1 MRRAL
6 MFIGRTQELQFL
18 NEHYLSSKAEFIAL
32 YGRRRVG
39 KTELLTEFCKDKPNL
54 FFACTETTDK
64 QQFLKFSE
72 CVLSYGNSRSLI
84 KAFAD
89 WEDIFSRLPDLA
101 GNSRLVVVID
111 EFPYMCKGNTSIPSI
126 LQSLWDHKLK
136 HSNLMIVISGSSLS
150 FMEDEILSSKNPLY
164 GRMTGNYKLEPMPFG
179 DAIKFFPHYSTEEKI
194 IAYSILG
201 GIPHY
206 LIQFDQNISL
216 RENVVK
222 NILSKGSV
230 LFNEVEYI
238 LHQEFREPA
247 VYNTIAEAIAYG
259 SSRFNEIS
267 ERSQLESSKLYP
279 YLKAMIEIGLITHE
293 FSVTETSKNMT
304 KRTQGEYKLTDSFFA
319 FWYSFCYP
327 YLSELVQGE
336 AQTVYEEIIQP
347 NLHRISAAPFENICI
362 YYLRHLRKIGQVPFR
377 FLKIGRFWGKVT
389 HKAEGKKPYTTSEE
403 IDIYATDS
411 TQTKYILGECKF
423 TNEPFDMSQLKKLQ
437 AKLSLQGE
445 VWYYLFSLSGFT
457 DSVKEYAANNTNT
470 VLITAEDILRQ

>member
-1 MRRAL
+1 MRRTL
-6 MFIGRTQELQFL
+6 MFIGRTQELLFL
-18 NEHYLSSKAEFIAL
+18 NEHYLSSKAEFIVL

-389 HKAEGKKPYTTSEE
+389 HKAEGEKPYTTSEE

-470 VLITAEDILRQ
+470 FLITAEDILRQ

>member
-1 MRRAL
+1 

-18 NEHYLSSKAEFIAL
+18 NEHYHSSKAEFIVL

-54 FFACTETTDK
+54 FYACTETTDK
-64 QQFLKFSE
+64 QQFAKFSE
-72 CVLSYGNSRSLI
+72 CVLSFGNSRSFI

-89 WEDIFSRLPDLA
+89 WEDVFSRLPDLTEKEK
-101 GNSRLVVVID
+101 LVVVID
-111 EFPYMCKGNTSIPSI
+111 EFPYMCKGNSGIPSI
-126 LQSLWDHKLK
+126 LQALWDHKLK
-136 HSNLMIVISGSSLS
+136 HSNLMLVICGSSLS

-164 GRMTGNYKLEPMPFG
+164 GRMTGNYKLEPLPFS
-179 DAIKFFPHYSTEEKI
+179 DAIKFFPRYSTEEKV

-206 LIQFDQNISL
+206 LIQFDEKLSLQDNII
-216 RENVVK
+216 K
-222 NILSKGSV
+222 NILSKGAV

-259 SSRFNEIS
+259 SCRFNEIG

-279 YLKAMIEIGLITHE
+279 YLKAMIEIGLISHE
-293 FSVTETSKNMT
+293 FSVTESSKNMT

-336 AQTVYEEIIQP
+336 AQTVYEEVIQP
-347 NLHRISAAPFENICI
+347 NLHRISASPFENICI
-362 YYLRHLRKIGQVPFR
+362 SYLRDLRKAGKTPFR

-389 HKAEGKKPYTTSEE
+389 HRDEGTKPYTTSEE

-423 TNEPFDMSQLKKLQ
+423 TGEPFDMGQLKKLQ

-457 DSVKEYAANNTNT
+457 DGVKEYAAAHSNT
-470 VLITAEDILRQ
+470 VLITADDILSQ

>member
-1 MRRAL
+1 

-18 NEHYLSSKAEFIAL
+18 NEHYHSPKAEFIVL

-39 KTELLTEFCKDKPNL
+39 KTELLTEFCKDKPHL
-54 FFACTETTDK
+54 FYACTETTDK
-64 QQFLKFSE
+64 QQFAKFSE
-72 CVLSYGNSRSLI
+72 CVLSFGNSRSFI

-89 WEDIFSRLPDLA
+89 WEDVFSRLPDLA
-101 GNSRLVVVID
+101 GKEKLVVVID
-111 EFPYMCKGNTSIPSI
+111 EFPYMCKGNSGIPSV
-126 LQSLWDHKLK
+126 LQALWDHKLK
-136 HSNLMIVISGSSLS
+136 HSNLMLVICGSSLS

-164 GRMTGNYKLEPMPFG
+164 GRMTGNYKLEPLPFS
-179 DAIKFFPHYSTEEKI
+179 DAIKFFPRYSTEEKI
-194 IAYSILG
+194 VAYSILG

-206 LIQFDQNISL
+206 LIQFDANLSL
-216 RENVVK
+216 RDNIIK
-222 NILSKGSV
+222 NILSKGAV

-293 FSVTETSKNMT
+293 FSVTESSKNMT

-327 YLSELVQGE
+327 YLSELAQGE
-336 AQTVYEEIIQP
+336 AQTVYEEVIRP
-347 NLHRISAAPFENICI
+347 NLHRISASPFENICI
-362 YYLRHLRKIGQVPFR
+362 SYLRDLRKAGKTPFR

-389 HKAEGKKPYTTSEE
+389 HRDEGAKPYTTSEE
-403 IDIYATDS
+403 IDIYAADS
-411 TQTKYILGECKF
+411 SQTKYILGECKF
-423 TNEPFDMSQLKKLQ
+423 TGEPFDMGQLKKLQ

-457 DSVKEYAANNTNT
+457 DAVKEYAFAHTNT
-470 VLITAEDILRQ
+470 VLVTADDILSQ

>member
-1 MRRAL
+1 
-6 MFIGRTQELQFL
+6 MFIGRTQELLFL
-18 NEHYLSSKAEFIAL
+18 NEHYLSSKAEFIVL

-89 WEDIFSRLPDLA
+89 WEDIFTRLPDLA

-389 HKAEGKKPYTTSEE
+389 HKAEGEKPYTTSEE

-470 VLITAEDILRQ
+470 FLITAEDILRQ

>member
-1 MRRAL
+1 MR
-6 MFIGRTQELQFL
+6 
-18 NEHYLSSKAEFIAL
+18 N
-32 YGRRRVG
+32 
-39 KTELLTEFCKDKPNL
+39 
-54 FFACTETTDK
+54 
-64 QQFLKFSE
+64 
-72 CVLSYGNSRSLI
+72 
-84 KAFAD
+84 
-89 WEDIFSRLPDLA
+89 
-101 GNSRLVVVID
+101 
-111 EFPYMCKGNTSIPSI
+111 
-126 LQSLWDHKLK
+126 
-136 HSNLMIVISGSSLS
+136 
-150 FMEDEILSSKNPLY
+150 
-164 GRMTGNYKLEPMPFG
+164 
-179 DAIKFFPHYSTEEKI
+179 AIKFFPHYSTEEKI

-389 HKAEGKKPYTTSEE
+389 HKAEGEKPYTTSEE

-457 DSVKEYAANNTNT
+457 DSVKEYSRLT
-470 VLITAEDILRQ
+470 LMLK

>member
-1 MRRAL
+1 MRRAI

-18 NEHYLSSKAEFIAL
+18 NEHYLSSKAEFIVL

-136 HSNLMIVISGSSLS
+136 HSNLMIVISGSSMS

-164 GRMTGNYKLEPMPFG
+164 GRMTGNYKLEPMPFE

-206 LIQFDQNISL
+206 LIQFDPNISL

-222 NILSKGSV
+222 NILSKGAV

-347 NLHRISAAPFENICI
+347 NLHRISGAPFENICI

-470 VLITAEDILRQ
+470 ILITAEDILRQ

>member
-1 MRRAL
+1 

-18 NEHYLSSKAEFIAL
+18 NEHYLSSKAEFIVL

-164 GRMTGNYKLEPMPFG
+164 GRMTGNYKLEPMPFK

-206 LIQFDQNISL
+206 LIQFDPNISL

-222 NILSKGSV
+222 NILSKGAV

-411 TQTKYILGECKF
+411 TQTNYILGECKF

-470 VLITAEDILRQ
+470 ILITAKDILRQ

>member
-1 MRRAL
+1 MRRAI

-18 NEHYLSSKAEFIAL
+18 NEHYLSSKAEFIVL

-136 HSNLMIVISGSSLS
+136 HSNLMIVISGSSMS

-164 GRMTGNYKLEPMPFG
+164 GRMTGNYKLEPMPFE

-206 LIQFDQNISL
+206 LIQFDPNISL

-222 NILSKGSV
+222 NILSKGAV

-347 NLHRISAAPFENICI
+347 NLHRISAAPLEYICI

-470 VLITAEDILRQ
+470 ILITAEDILRQ

>member
-1 MRRAL
+1 
-6 MFIGRTQELQFL
+6 MFIGRTQELLFL
-18 NEHYLSSKAEFIAL
+18 NEHYLSSKAEFIVL

-389 HKAEGKKPYTTSEE
+389 HKAEGEKPYTTSEE

-470 VLITAEDILRQ
+470 FLITAEDILRQ

>member
-1 MRRAL
+1 M
-6 MFIGRTQELQFL
+6 
-18 NEHYLSSKAEFIAL
+18 NEHYLSSKAEFIVL

-136 HSNLMIVISGSSLS
+136 HSNLMIVISGSSMS

-164 GRMTGNYKLEPMPFG
+164 GRMTGNYKLEPMPFE

-206 LIQFDQNISL
+206 LIQFDPNISL

-222 NILSKGSV
+222 NILSKGAV

-470 VLITAEDILRQ
+470 ILITAEDILRQ

>member
-293 FSVTETSKNMT
+293 FSITETSKNMT

-423 TNEPFDMSQLKKLQ
+423 TNEPFDMNQLKKLQ

>member
-1 MRRAL
+1 MRRTL
-6 MFIGRTQELQFL
+6 MFIGRTQELLFL
-18 NEHYLSSKAEFIAL
+18 NEHYLSSKAEFIVL

-389 HKAEGKKPYTTSEE
+389 HKAEGEKPYTTSEE

-470 VLITAEDILRQ
+470 ILITAEDILRQ

>member
-1 MRRAL
+1 MRRTI

-18 NEHYLSSKAEFIAL
+18 NEHYLSSKAEFIVL

-206 LIQFDQNISL
+206 LIQFDPNISL

-222 NILSKGSV
+222 NILSKGAV

-411 TQTKYILGECKF
+411 TQTKYI
-423 TNEPFDMSQLKKLQ
+423 
-437 AKLSLQGE
+437 
-445 VWYYLFSLSGFT
+445 
-457 DSVKEYAANNTNT
+457 
-470 VLITAEDILRQ
+470 